1 MPDQTVLVAIDI
13 GTTKVCVLIG
23 EAGRAGGVDVIGIG
37 QAPSDGLR
45 KGVVVDIARTVQS
58 VAAAVDAAERLS
70 GLKVRSAFVGI
81 SGSHIGS
88 QNSRGMVAV
97 SSRQHEIQRD
107 DTLRAIENARAVSIP
122 NTREI
127 LHVIPRGYVV
137 DNNAGVRDPIGMS
150 AVRLEVETHIVT
162 ASTTS
167 VQNLSKCVQRAGIE
181 IDELVLA
188 PLATAEALLSDEDRE
203 LGVVLCDIGGDT
215 TDVAIFPDGSIS
227 HCATIPMGAR
237 SVTSDLGLVLRVT
250 PDVAESLKVKQGTA
264 VPLEVDPDEVI
275 QITSIG
281 EEGPRPITRRHM
293 AQIIEARTA
302 ELFDHV
308 AREIEAAG
316 ATNRLQAGVVLTGGG
331 ALLTGI
337 ARAARDQL
345 GMAARVMSPT
355 GLGGL
360 THPTPRPPYSASSG
374 LLIWG
379 AKNWS
384 ADEDHVAAPS
394 LDGVGGRLLRLFRS
408 LMPQPS
414 RRS

>member
-1 MPDQTVLVAIDI
+1 LAEQTVLVAIDI

-23 EAGRAGGVDVIGIG
+23 EVGARTGSVDVIGIG
-37 QAPSDGLR
+37 QSPSDGLR
-45 KGVVVDIARTVQS
+45 KGVVVDIDRTVQS
-58 VAAAVDAAERLS
+58 VASAVDAAERLS

-97 SSRQHEIQRD
+97 SSRQHDIQRE
-107 DTLRAIENARAVSIP
+107 DTVRAIENARAVSIP

-137 DNNAGVRDPIGMS
+137 DQNAGVRDPIGMS

-188 PLATAEALLSDEDRE
+188 PLATAEALLGEEDRE
-203 LGVVLCDIGGDT
+203 LGVALLDIGGDT
-215 TDVAIFPDGSIS
+215 TDVAVFQDGSIS

-250 PDVAESLKVKQGTA
+250 PEVAETLKLKQGTA
-264 VPLEVDPDEVI
+264 TPLDVDPDEVI

-281 EEGPRPITRRHM
+281 EDQPRPITRRHV
-293 AQIIEARTA
+293 AQIVEARTA

-316 ATNRLQAGVVLTGGG
+316 ATNRLQAGLALTGGG
-331 ALLTGI
+331 SLLTGLGK
-337 ARAARDQL
+337 AARDQL
-345 GMAARVMSPT
+345 GMSARVLAPT

-360 THPTPRPPYSASSG
+360 TDSISTPPYSAASG

-379 AKNWS
+379 ARNWT
-384 ADEDHVAAPS
+384 AEDERA
-394 LDGVGGRLLRLFRS
+394 GGRALEGMGGRIAKLFRG
-408 LMPQPS
+408 LMP
-414 RRS
+414 

>member
-1 MPDQTVLVAIDI
+1 MAEQTVLVAIDI

-23 EAGRAGGVDVIGIG
+23 EMAARGGVDVIGIG
-37 QAPSDGLR
+37 LAASDGLR
-45 KGVVVDIARTVQS
+45 KGVVIDIDRTVQS
-58 VAAAVDAAERLS
+58 VASAVEAAERIS

-81 SGSHIGS
+81 SGSHIAS

-97 SSRQHEIQRD
+97 SGSSRHDVDRG
-107 DTLRAIENARAVSIP
+107 DTIRAIEAARAVSIP

-137 DNNAGVRDPIGMS
+137 DGQEGVRDPIGMS
-150 AVRLEVETHIVT
+150 AVRLEVEAHIVT
-162 ASTTS
+162 ASSSS
-167 VQNLSKCVQRAGIE
+167 VMNLTKCVQKAGVE
-181 IDELVLA
+181 IDELVLT
-188 PLATAEALLSDEDRE
+188 PLATAEVVLTDEERE

-215 TDVAIFPDGSIS
+215 TDVAVFQDGSIR
-227 HCATIPMGAR
+227 HCATIQMGAR
-237 SVTSDLGLVLRVT
+237 SVTSDLGLLLRVT
-250 PDVAESLKVKQGTA
+250 PDVAETLKIKQGTA
-264 VPLEVDPDEVI
+264 LPLEVDPDEVM

-281 EEGPRPITRRHM
+281 EEVPRPITRRHM

-360 THPTPRPPYSASSG
+360 TDSIAAPPYSASSG

-379 AKNWS
+379 AKHWS
-384 ADEDHVAAPS
+384 GDEDRVAARS
-394 LDGVGGRLLRLFRS
+394 LDGVGGRLSRLFRS
-408 LMPQPS
+408 LMP
-414 RRS
+414 

>member
-1 MPDQTVLVAIDI
+1 MAEQTVLVAIDI

-23 EAGRAGGVDVIGIG
+23 EVGARTGGVDVIGIG

-45 KGVVVDIARTVQS
+45 KGVVVDIDRTVQS
-58 VAAAVDAAERLS
+58 VSAAVEAAERLC

-97 SSRQHEIQRD
+97 SSRQHDIQRE
-107 DTLRAIENARAVSIP
+107 DTVRAIENARAVSIP

-137 DNNAGVRDPIGMS
+137 DGQAGVRDPIGMS

-162 ASTTS
+162 ASSTS

-188 PLATAEALLSDEDRE
+188 PLATSDVLLTEEDRE
-203 LGVVLCDIGGDT
+203 LGVALLDIGGDT
-215 TDVAIFPDGSIS
+215 TDVAVFQDGSIS

-250 PDVAESLKVKQGTA
+250 PEVAESLKIKQGTA
-264 VPLEVDPDEVI
+264 LPLDVDPDEVI

-281 EEGPRPITRRHM
+281 EEGPRPITRRHV

-316 ATNRLQAGVVLTGGG
+316 ATNRLQAGLALTGGG
-331 ALLTGI
+331 SQLAGL
-337 ARAARDQL
+337 AKAARDQL
-345 GMAARVMSPT
+345 GMSARVLGPA

-360 THPTPRPPYSASSG
+360 TDSISTPPYAAAWG
-374 LLIWG
+374 LLLWG
-379 AKNWS
+379 VNHWTGE
-384 ADEDHVAAPS
+384 DERAGGRA
-394 LDGVGGRLLRLFRS
+394 LDGVGGRIVKIFKG
-408 LMPQPS
+408 LMP
-414 RRS
+414 

>member
-1 MPDQTVLVAIDI
+1 MSDQTVLVAIDI

-23 EAGRAGGVDVIGIG
+23 EVEARTGGVDVIGIG

-45 KGVVVDIARTVQS
+45 KGVVVDIDRTVQS
-58 VAAAVDAAERLS
+58 VAAAVDAAERLC

-97 SSRQHEIQRD
+97 SSRQHDVQRE
-107 DTLRAIENARAVSIP
+107 DTVRAIEAARAVSIP

-137 DNNAGVRDPIGMS
+137 DGQEGVRDPIGMS

-162 ASTTS
+162 ASSTS

-188 PLATAEALLSDEDRE
+188 PLATSESLLSEEDRE
-203 LGVVLCDIGGDT
+203 LGVALCDIGGDT
-215 TDVAIFPDGSIS
+215 TDVAIFQDGSIS

-250 PDVAESLKVKQGTA
+250 PDVAESLKIKVGTA
-264 VPLEVDPDEVI
+264 LPLDVDPDEVI

-281 EEGPRPITRRHM
+281 EELPRPITRRHV
-293 AQIIEARTA
+293 AQIIEARTT
-302 ELFDHV
+302 ELFDHI

-316 ATNRLQAGVVLTGGG
+316 ATNRLQAGLALTGGG
-331 ALLTGI
+331 AQLTGI

-345 GMAARVMSPT
+345 GMSARVLAPA

-360 THPTPRPPYSASSG
+360 TDSVSTPPYSAASG
-374 LLIWG
+374 LLLWG
-379 AKNWS
+379 VKHWT
-384 ADEDHVAAPS
+384 ADDARAAGRS
-394 LDGVGGRLLRLFRS
+394 LDGLGGRIGKLFRG
-408 LMPQPS
+408 LMP
-414 RRS
+414 

>member
-1 MPDQTVLVAIDI
+1 MADQTVLVAIDI

-23 EAGRAGGVDVIGIG
+23 EVGVRAGVDVIGIG

-45 KGVVVDIARTVQS
+45 KGVVVDIDRTVQS
-58 VAAAVDAAERLS
+58 VAAAVEAAERLS

-88 QNSRGMVAV
+88 QNSRGMVAI
-97 SSRQHEIQRD
+97 SGRQHDIQRD
-107 DTLRAIENARAVSIP
+107 DTLRALENARAVSIP

-137 DNNAGVRDPIGMS
+137 DEHAGVRDPIGMS

-162 ASTTS
+162 ASSTS

-181 IDELVLA
+181 IDELVLT
-188 PLATAEALLSDEDRE
+188 PLATAEALLSEEDRD
-203 LGVVLCDIGGDT
+203 LGVVLVDIGGDT
-215 TDVAIFPDGSIS
+215 TDVAVFQDGSIS

-250 PDVAESLKVKQGTA
+250 PEVAESLKTKQGTA
-264 VPLEVDPDEVI
+264 LPLDVDPDEVI
-275 QITSIG
+275 QIISIG
-281 EEGPRPITRRHM
+281 EEQPRPITRRHV

-308 AREIEAAG
+308 SREIDAAG
-316 ATNRLQAGVVLTGGG
+316 ATNRLQAGLALTGGG
-331 ALLTGI
+331 SQLTGV
-337 ARAARDQL
+337 AKAARDQL
-345 GMAARVMSPT
+345 GMSARVLAPA

-360 THPTPRPPYSASSG
+360 TDSISTPPYSASWG
-374 LLIWG
+374 LLLWG
-379 AKNWS
+379 ANHWT
-384 ADEDHVAAPS
+384 AGDERAGARA
-394 LDGVGGRLLRLFRS
+394 LDGMSGRIAKIFRG
-408 LMPQPS
+408 LIP
-414 RRS
+414 

>member
-1 MPDQTVLVAIDI
+1 MAEQTVLVAIDI

-23 EAGRAGGVDVIGIG
+23 EMAARGGVDVIGIG
-37 QAPSDGLR
+37 QAASDGLR
-45 KGVVVDIARTVQS
+45 KGVVVDIDRTVQS

-88 QNSRGMVAV
+88 QNSKGMVAV

-162 ASTTS
+162 ASSTS
-167 VQNLSKCVQRAGIE
+167 VQNLSKCVQRAGVE

-215 TDVAIFPDGSIS
+215 TDVAVFQDGSIS

-250 PDVAESLKVKQGTA
+250 PETAESLKLKQGTA
-264 VPLEVDPDEVI
+264 LPL
-275 QITSIG
+275 
-281 EEGPRPITRRHM
+281 
-293 AQIIEARTA
+293 
-302 ELFDHV
+302 
-308 AREIEAAG
+308 
-316 ATNRLQAGVVLTGGG
+316 
-331 ALLTGI
+331 
-337 ARAARDQL
+337 
-345 GMAARVMSPT
+345 
-355 GLGGL
+355 
-360 THPTPRPPYSASSG
+360 
-374 LLIWG
+374 
-379 AKNWS
+379 K
-384 ADEDHVAAPS
+384 
-394 LDGVGGRLLRLFRS
+394 
-408 LMPQPS
+408 
-414 RRS
+414 

>member
-1 MPDQTVLVAIDI
+1 VTDQTVLVAIDI

-23 EAGRAGGVDVIGIG
+23 EVGGRSGGVDVIGIG

-45 KGVVVDIARTVQS
+45 KGVVIDIDRTVQS

-81 SGSHIGS
+81 SGMHVGS
-88 QNSRGMVAV
+88 QNSRGMIAV
-97 SSRQHEIQRD
+97 SGRQHDVTRE
-107 DTLRAIENARAVSIP
+107 DTLRAIEAARAVSIP

-137 DNNAGVRDPIGMS
+137 DGQEGVRDPIGMS
-150 AVRLEVETHIVT
+150 AVRLEVEAHIVT
-162 ASTTS
+162 ASSSS
-167 VQNLSKCVQRAGIE
+167 VTNLTKCVQKAGVE
-181 IDELVLA
+181 IDELVLT
-188 PLATAEALLSDEDRE
+188 PLATAEVVLNDEDRE

-215 TDVAIFPDGSIS
+215 TDVAIFQDGSIC
-227 HCATIPMGAR
+227 HCATIQMGAR
-237 SVTSDLGLVLRVT
+237 SVTSDLGLLLRVT
-250 PDVAESLKVKQGTA
+250 PDVAEALKVKQGTA
-264 VPLEVDPDEVI
+264 LPLEVDPDEVM

-281 EEGPRPITRRHM
+281 EELSRPITRRHM
-293 AQIIEARTA
+293 AQIIEARSA

-308 AREIEAAG
+308 AKEIDAAG

-345 GMAARVMSPT
+345 GMSARIMAPT

-360 THPTPRPPYSASSG
+360 TDSISAPPYAAASG
-374 LLIWG
+374 LLMWG

-384 ADEDHVAAPS
+384 ADEDRVAARS
-394 LDGVGGRLLRLFRS
+394 LDGVGGRLSRLFRS
-408 LMPQPS
+408 LMP
-414 RRS
+414 

>member
-1 MPDQTVLVAIDI
+1 MAEQTVLVAIDI

-23 EAGRAGGVDVIGIG
+23 EVGARTGSVDVIGIG

-45 KGVVVDIARTVQS
+45 KGVVVDIDRTVQS
-58 VAAAVDAAERLS
+58 VAAAVDAAERLC

-97 SSRQHEIQRD
+97 SSRQHDIQRE
-107 DTLRAIENARAVSIP
+107 DTIRAIENARAVSIP

-137 DNNAGVRDPIGMS
+137 DGQAGVRDPIGMS

-162 ASTTS
+162 ASSTS

-188 PLATAEALLSDEDRE
+188 PLATSEVLLTEEDRE
-203 LGVVLCDIGGDT
+203 LGVVLLDIGGDT
-215 TDVAIFPDGSIS
+215 TDVAVFQDGSIS
-227 HCATIPMGAR
+227 HCATIPIGAR

-250 PDVAESLKVKQGTA
+250 PEAAESLKIKQGTA
-264 VPLEVDPDEVI
+264 LPLDVDPDEVI

-281 EEGPRPITRRHM
+281 EDGPRPITRRHV

-316 ATNRLQAGVVLTGGG
+316 ATNRLQAGLALTGGG
-331 ALLTGI
+331 SQLTGI
-337 ARAARDQL
+337 AKAARDQL
-345 GMAARVMSPT
+345 GMSARVLAPA

-360 THPTPRPPYSASSG
+360 TDSISTPPYSASSG
-374 LLIWG
+374 LLLWG
-379 AKNWS
+379 ANHWTGE
-384 ADEDHVAAPS
+384 DERAGGRA
-394 LDGVGGRLLRLFRS
+394 LDGMSGRIVKIFKG
-408 LMPQPS
+408 LMP
-414 RRS
+414 

>member
-1 MPDQTVLVAIDI
+1 
-13 GTTKVCVLIG
+13 
-23 EAGRAGGVDVIGIG
+23 
-37 QAPSDGLR
+37 GLK
-45 KGVVVDIARTVQS
+45 KGVVVDIDRTVQS
-58 VAAAVDAAERLS
+58 VAAAVEAAERLS

-97 SSRQHEIQRD
+97 SSRQHDVGRE
-107 DTLRAIENARAVSIP
+107 DTIRAIEAARAVSIP

-137 DNNAGVRDPIGMS
+137 DGQEGVRDPIGMS

-162 ASTTS
+162 ASSTS

-203 LGVVLCDIGGDT
+203 LGVALVDIGGDT
-215 TDVAIFPDGSIS
+215 TDVAIFQDGSIS

-250 PDVAESLKVKQGTA
+250 PDVAESLKLKQGTA
-264 VPLEVDPDEVI
+264 LPLDVDPDEVI

-281 EEGPRPITRRHM
+281 EEAPRPITRRHV

-302 ELFDHV
+302 ELFDHI

-316 ATNRLQAGVVLTGGG
+316 ATNRLQAGLALTGGG
-331 ALLTGI
+331 ALLTGV

-345 GMAARVMSPT
+345 GMSARAGAPATSAIASRGCSGGSCPSRAGARVARARALGRGSRRAPSARTSRAELRAAARPSRPMGIEFAGTTENSMSAP
-355 GLGGL
+355 LGEGQRHGTVWRL
-360 THPTPRPPYSASSG
+360 THAPPRRYR
-374 LLIWG
+374 
-379 AKNWS
+379 
-384 ADEDHVAAPS
+384 E
-394 LDGVGGRLLRLFRS
+394 FRAH
-408 LMPQPS
+408 
-414 RRS
+414 